1 MKEKMQPGSV
11 GQGPN
16 EPTQKQVEE
25 WLKNDLLRCINMLDA
40 LYTDP
45 DLLRS
50 MATFMLGRLEN
61 AKMREEL
68 ATQPQ
73 E

>member
-1 MKEKMQPGSV
+1 MKEKIPSDFV

-25 WLKNDLLRCINMLDA
+25 WLKNDLARCIHMLDA
-40 LYTDP
+40 IYSDP
-45 DLLRS
+45 DLLSS